1 MTKEV
6 TFGRMLAGAG
16 AIAMAIAPIAAQAGT
31 RAADAQTVSVKPV
44 TMAPVSRAS
53 KSAEK
58 KSEIGGSSVLIA
70 VLAAA
75 AVIAGIVVAASDDDD
90 ADLSPGT

>member
-1 MTKEV
+1 MKSEL

-16 AIAMAIAPIAAQAGT
+16 ALAMAIAPIAAQAGT
-31 RAADAQTVSVKPV
+31 RASEAETVSVKPV
-44 TMAPVSRAS
+44 AMAPVSRAA

-58 KSEIGGSSVLIA
+58 KSEIGGSSVIIA

-75 AVIAGIVVAASDDDD
+75 AVIAGIVVATDDDD
-90 ADLSPGT
+90 DDDISPGT